1 MSSREI
7 SPSSPMNGLLS
18 AACLIVVVAGLRA
31 AAELLVPVVFAGF
44 LTVLLGPLVRS
55 LRRLHVPPV
64 VGIPLV
70 VLACVAVLGAIGG
83 VVGQSINSLMES
95 APRYHLRLAELTRA
109 ADSWLRGHGI
119 ALSQQRLMSILR
131 ADTLLPL
138 AGRALSQVATL
149 LSHTVLVLLLVV
161 FLLFDAID
169 LPERMKGA
177 LDHSSVDAS
186 RWSRIADEV
195 KQYLVLK
202 TCLCLFT
209 GVVTWIVLGATGIDF
224 APLWA
229 LVAVLLGYVPN
240 IGPFIATAP
249 PVLLALLQVGPG
261 RMVIVLG
268 LLSTVY
274 MVIGNVIEPQL
285 LGRRLGLSASLV
297 FVALIL
303 WGWIWGPAGMLL
315 SVPLM
320 VVLKI
325 LLENSP
331 NYGWLALLF
340 EPSRLTP
347 GPQQPRRSQPPEHHE
362 PASKA

>member
-1 MSSREI
+1 MSSCG
-7 SPSSPMNGLLS
+7 PNPKSPMHGLLV
-18 AACLIVVVAGLRA
+18 AACLVVIVAGLRA
-31 AAELLVPVVFAGF
+31 AEALLVPVVIAVF
-44 LTVLLGPLVRS
+44 LAVLLGPLVRS
-55 LRRLHVPPV
+55 LRRLRIPPF

-70 VLACVAVLGAIGG
+70 VLACVGVLGLIGG
-83 VVGQSINSLMES
+83 VVGQSVNSLMES
-95 APRYHLRLAELTRA
+95 APRYHQRFLELTQS
-109 ADSWLRGHGI
+109 ADAWLRGRGI
-119 ALSQQRLMSILR
+119 ALSEQRLMSILR
-131 ADTLLPL
+131 PDTLLPL
-138 AGRALSQVATL
+138 LGRTLSQVAAV
-149 LSHTVLVLLLVV
+149 LSHTVLVLILVV
-161 FLLFDAID
+161 FLLFDALD
-169 LPERMKGA
+169 LPERMTGA
-177 LDHSSVDAS
+177 FSRSSVDAS

-195 KQYLVLK
+195 KEYLVLK
-202 TCLCLFT
+202 TYLCLFT
-209 GVVTWIVLGATGIDF
+209 GAVTWIVLAATGIDF

-274 MVIGNVIEPQL
+274 LVIGNVIEPQV
-285 LGRRLGLSASLV
+285 LGRRLGLSASVV
-297 FVALIL
+297 FFALIL

-340 EPSRLTP
+340 EPASVTRD
-347 GPQQPRRSQPPEHHE
+347 RAPERQHASSDESE
-362 PASKA
+362 PATKD